1 MGAPRGRPGRGALRA
16 GRAALAVVAA
26 VAGGTTAAGA
36 RFPDSVERTFAFR
49 GGAARE
55 VASLLGLSPGAPA
68 AEWRLGPND
77 EWAALLR
84 EKPDPYVDGPRP
96 APPPRHVRAVLA
108 GASGETVTLAGSWL
122 DTTTGSSP
130 RSPRYQA
137 GSPFVADGEA
147 GPWADLVRRLLPDGA
162 GTAGPGPGSAPLAGR
177 EVREEG
183 RVVFEVRVFRWRDG
197 ATGRT
202 GFLVYLG
209 AGPR

>member
-1 MGAPRGRPGRGALRA
+1 MGPPLAGPGRGALRA

-26 VAGGTTAAGA
+26 AAGGTTVAGA
-36 RFPDSVERTFAFR
+36 RYPDSVERTFTFR

-55 VASLLGLSPGAPA
+55 VASLLGLTPAAPA
-68 AEWRLGPND
+68 VEWRLGPND

-96 APPPRHVRAVLA
+96 TPPPRHVRAVLA

-137 GSPFVADGEA
+137 SSPFVADGEE
-147 GPWADLVRRLLPDGA
+147 GPWADLARRLLPEGA
-162 GTAGPGPGSAPLAGR
+162 GTAEPGPGSAPLAGR
-177 EVREEG
+177 EVREDG
-183 RVVFEVRVFRWRDG
+183 RVVFEVRVFRFRDG
-197 ATGRT
+197 ATGRA
-202 GFLVYLG
+202 GFLVFLG